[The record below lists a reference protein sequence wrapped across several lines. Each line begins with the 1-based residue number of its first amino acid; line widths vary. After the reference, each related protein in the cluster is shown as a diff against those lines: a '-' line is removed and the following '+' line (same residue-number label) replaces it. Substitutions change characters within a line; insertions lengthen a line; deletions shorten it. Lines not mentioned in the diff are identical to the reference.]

1 MAIHKG
7 KNRTSKGSNRPS
19 ENYISKRARKP
30 SGSIAGLAG
39 LAAGWGLITIMQEGK
54 KAQANEKEEKLM
66 PKSMY
71 KDKKKGKMK
80 DMKRPRAK
88 MKPKPKAVRR
98 RGK

>member
-54 KAQANEKEEKLM
+54 KAQANEKEEKIM

-71 KDKKKGKMK
+71 KNKKKGMDK
-80 DMKRPRAK
+80 KRPGAK

-98 RGK
+98 RGR